1 MKKIFCTVISLLAA
15 FTCHAEKPDL
25 SKQYV
30 DSLTGVAFNY
40 PSSWAVRQQRTN
52 AFQVMVANQRGL
64 ESCMLTTGHQAEL
77 RKITSDQFANSLKPS
92 DVVALFKQ
100 GESDL
105 NIVDFKAT
113 KIGNRPAVFYEG
125 KSIYQSLNSRFP
137 IQTVAVIL
145 KLDDRIFTLGCLTH
159 ESAFAEAKPTLLN
172 ILKSLTIRL

>member
-1 MKKIFCTVISLLAA
+1 MKKIICMVISLLVAGVS
-15 FTCHAEKPDL
+15 HAEQPDL
-25 SKQYV
+25 GKIYV
-30 DSLTGVAFNY
+30 DSATGVAFNF

-64 ESCMLTTGHQAEL
+64 ESCMLTSGHQADL
-77 RKITSDQFANSLKPS
+77 RKITSDQFANSLRPS

-100 GESDL
+100 GGSDL
-105 NIVDFKAT
+105 SIVDFRAT
-113 KIGNRPAVFYEG
+113 KIGNRPAVYYEG
-125 KSIYQSLNSRFP
+125 RSIYQSLNSRFP